1 MDGSVGSE
9 TLYGILLELDY
20 MMDSKNYFDPKLC
33 IDFGFVYGIPD
44 IM

>member
-20 MMDSKNYFDPKLC
+20 MTDSKKNFFDPKCAL
-33 IDFGFVYGIPD
+33 ITDSFTVYLIL
-44 IM
+44 